1 MLIIKYDLV
10 CRIKDITTSN
20 TSSMHFNKLR
30 LINLMKQGEMKLN
43 IPVQN
48 IFDSKLP
55 MFDISKTGL
64 F

>member
-1 MLIIKYDLV
+1 
-10 CRIKDITTSN
+10 
-20 TSSMHFNKLR
+20 MHFNKLR